1 MYQLNSMGAL
11 ESFMIAIGVLFLGH
25 FVNSKIPALRT
36 FNIPEPIVGGLI
48 VACVISV
55 LHYNGINFKFDLP
68 LKDTFMLMFFATVGL
83 AANYKQ
89 LIKGGL
95 KVFWFLAIASV
106 YIIIQNAIG
115 VSFAS
120 LLGLDPLMGLV
131 AGSITLSGG
140 HGTGAAWAQILTDE
154 YGIQSTL
161 EIAMASATL
170 GLVIG
175 GIIGSPV
182 AQRLINKHQLESE
195 YGRGT
200 TTHEKYPELVT
211 YNENE
216 EDKVTAKKVIEVLF
230 ILLLCITGASHL
242 SEWVS
247 QFNIQWLMI
256 PDFVYALFLGVIIT
270 NTLEL
275 FNLRKLESETVDM
288 VGTVS
293 LSLFLAMA
301 LMTLKLWNILDL
313 AVPFLIILA
322 IQSVVIGLFSYYV
335 TFKLMGSDY
344 TGAVI
349 AGGHCGFGLG
359 ATPTAVMNMGSIVN
373 RFGPAPQAFMVVP
386 IVGAFFID
394 IVNLIILQGYIFV
407 IQ

>member
-1 MYQLNSMGAL
+1 
-11 ESFMIAIGVLFLGH
+11 MI
-25 FVNSKIPALRT
+25 
-36 FNIPEPIVGGLI
+36 
-48 VACVISV
+48 ACVISV

-68 LKDTFMLMFFATVGL
+68 LKNTFMLMFFATVGL

-89 LIKGGL
+89 LVKGGL

-106 YIIIQNAIG
+106 YILIQNAIG

-182 AQRLINKHQLESE
+182 AQRLINKHQLESQ

-200 TTHEKYPELVT
+200 TTHVKYPELVT

-216 EDKVTAKKVIEVLF
+216 EDKDHRQKK
-230 ILLLCITGASHL
+230 
-242 SEWVS
+242 
-247 QFNIQWLMI
+247 
-256 PDFVYALFLGVIIT
+256 
-270 NTLEL
+270 
-275 FNLRKLESETVDM
+275 
-288 VGTVS
+288 
-293 LSLFLAMA
+293 
-301 LMTLKLWNILDL
+301 
-313 AVPFLIILA
+313 
-322 IQSVVIGLFSYYV
+322 
-335 TFKLMGSDY
+335 
-344 TGAVI
+344 
-349 AGGHCGFGLG
+349 
-359 ATPTAVMNMGSIVN
+359 
-373 RFGPAPQAFMVVP
+373 
-386 IVGAFFID
+386 
-394 IVNLIILQGYIFV
+394 
-407 IQ
+407 

>member
-1 MYQLNSMGAL
+1 MYQLNSIGAL
-11 ESFMIAIGVLFLGH
+11 ESFLIAIGVLFLGH
-25 FVNSKIPALRT
+25 FVNSKIPALRK

-48 VACVISV
+48 IACVISV
-55 LHYNGINFKFDLP
+55 LHYNGIDFKFSLP

-89 LIKGGL
+89 LVKGGL

-120 LLGLDPLMGLV
+120 MLGLDPLMGLV

-230 ILLLCITGASHL
+230 ILLLCITGARHL
-242 SEWVS
+242 SEWVNG
-247 QFNIQWLMI
+247 FNIEWLMV
-256 PDFVYALFLGVIIT
+256 PDFVYALFLGVIVT
-270 NTLEL
+270 NTLEV
-275 FNLRKLESETVDM
+275 FKLRKLESETVDM

-322 IQSVVIGLFSYYV
+322 VQSVVIGLFSYYV
-335 TFKLMGSDY
+335 TFKLMGSNY

-394 IVNLIILQGYIFV
+394 IVNLLILQGYIFI